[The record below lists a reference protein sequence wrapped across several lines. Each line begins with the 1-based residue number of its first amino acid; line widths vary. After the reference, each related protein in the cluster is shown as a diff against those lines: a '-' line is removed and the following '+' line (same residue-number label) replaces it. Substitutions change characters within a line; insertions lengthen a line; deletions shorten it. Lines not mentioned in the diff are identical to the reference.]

1 MKKIKKVLTNN
12 FQYGII
18 ITEREVMNM
27 RTYYYEFADGYYCY
41 TVGQMSKTEL
51 AWEKQRHGAVV
62 AMRVA

>member
-1 MKKIKKVLTNN
+1 
-12 FQYGII
+12 
-18 ITEREVMNM
+18 M